1 MVVPTYANA
10 MNVVRESDLLGLIP
24 HSGLSNA
31 STTDDA
37 ITSGLQHFELPV
49 RTPQIKVSAIW
60 HPRLHA
66 DPAHRWLRDT
76 ILAACKTARSA
87 NR

>member
-1 MVVPTYANA
+1 MDRLGLHRTIVMVVPTYANA
-10 MNVVRESDLLGLIP
+10 VRDSDHLGLFP

-31 STTDDA
+31 SMNDDA
-37 ITSGLQHFELPV
+37 IRSGLQHFELPV

-60 HPRLHA
+60 HPR
-66 DPAHRWLRDT
+66 DT

-87 NR
+87 NC